1 MLCFYDYRRY
11 ILDIVKK
18 NSEWEDIILD
28 VSEWVQEY
36 LLPFCRNVNESIVTE
51 NIVQEKRHLLNY
63 INHPLV
69 NSGNAYWINDT
80 TLCLGY
86 KLKNNHSIFRPI
98 FSYKRQD
105 LINNFQ
111 KDISKIVLKRKKC
124 MNYIEFYRIKKIPKD
139 VLDYIFEFY

>member
-1 MLCFYDYRRY
+1 MLCLYNYRRY
-11 ILDIVKK
+11 ILDMVKK

-28 VSEWVQEY
+28 VSNWVQQY
-36 LLPFCRNVNESIVTE
+36 FYNSN
-51 NIVQEKRHLLNY
+51 RHLLNY
-63 INHPLV
+63 KNHPLV
-69 NSGNAYWINDT
+69 NSGNAYWTNDT

-124 MNYIEFYRIKKIPKD
+124 MNYIEFYKIKKIPKD

>member
-1 MLCFYDYRRY
+1 M
-11 ILDIVKK
+11 VKK

-28 VSEWVQEY
+28 VSNWVQQY
-36 LLPFCRNVNESIVTE
+36 FYNSN
-51 NIVQEKRHLLNY
+51 RHLLNY
-63 INHPLV
+63 KNHPLV
-69 NSGNAYWINDT
+69 NSGNAYWTNDT

-124 MNYIEFYRIKKIPKD
+124 MNYIEFYKIKKIPKD